1 MSESSPNLASIADWA
16 RINGV
21 KMVGDLGLGYLGQVF
36 SAAEI
41 LTAVMA
47 HAWEPG
53 VDRFVL
59 SPSHYVTAMYGV
71 AVEIGLLDREALA
84 DYGQDGSELESIGS
98 ERTPVAD
105 FTCGSLAQGLSVGI
119 GYALANRLAGNG
131 ARTLV
136 FGSDG
141 EMEEGQTWE
150 AAMFAGHHRLGDL
163 TLVIDCNDSQ
173 VDGPVS
179 MVTTIE
185 PLADKWTAFGWHAI
199 EVDGHDVEQII
210 SALDSPSDRPKAI
223 LARTRATADLAALEG
238 LDDAHFIKVDAEL
251 RAALLEELEARSS

>member
-1 MSESSPNLASIADWA
+1 MSGDIPDLAPIPDRA

-21 KMVGDLGLGYLGQVF
+21 EMVGDLGLGYLGQVF

-47 HAWEPG
+47 HSWRQG
-53 VDRFVL
+53 LDRFVL

-71 AVEIGLLDREALA
+71 AVEIGLLDREALD
-84 DYGQDGSELESIGS
+84 DYGRDGSPLESIGS
-98 ERTPVAD
+98 ERTPVVD
-105 FTCGSLAQGLSVGI
+105 FTCGSLSQGLSVGI
-119 GYALANRLAGNG
+119 GYALANRLADNG

-150 AAMFAGHHRLGDL
+150 AAMFAAHHGLADL
-163 TLVIDCNDSQ
+163 TLIIDCNDSQ

-179 MVTTIE
+179 SVTTIE
-185 PLADKWTAFGWHAI
+185 PLDQKWGAFGWHVV
-199 EVDGHDVEQII
+199 EVDGHDLDGLVE
-210 SALDSPSDRPKAI
+210 ALDQPSDQPKVI
-223 LARTRATADLAALEG
+223 IARTRATADLATLDD
-238 LDDAHFIKVDAEL
+238 LDDAHFIKVDDTM
-251 RAALLEELEARSS
+251 RTALIEELKARST